1 MRLNKGDALTE
12 REREYLMGAGQ
23 LVAEFVDDIPKTTRV
38 GAPTGPRETDVDIA
52 LASYKSA
59 VEAGTAPT
67 DEAGYA
73 KSFKFMDYNV
83 DEDGNPVEDKTARQ
97 RAGGRVNTLKARGY
111 TVEKGW
117 VIVSRN
123 GCLYAKYFG
132 AGNVPVEYTRA
143 GKAVGEAV
151 PV

>member
-1 MRLNKGDALTE
+1 
-12 REREYLMGAGQ
+12 MGVGQ
-23 LVAEFVDDIPKTTRV
+23 IANELVDEFPKTTRV

-52 LASYKSA
+52 LKAYKD
-59 VEAGTAPT
+59 AGAQ
-67 DEAGYA
+67 GVL
-73 KSFKFMDYNV
+73 KFLDYNV
-83 DEDGNPVEDKTARQ
+83 DEDGQPVEDKVARQ

-111 TVEKGW
+111 SIEEGW

-123 GCLYAKYFG
+123 GAVYAKYFG
-132 AGNVPVEYTRA
+132 PGNVPVEYTKA